1 MNVFSC
7 SKFDTILLFCIMSHN
22 IPWHVVTVC
31 IKQNTENSRK
41 VFEPRKNKCDSPIIQ
56 GVILKHATCNIGCR
70 TRPPIDN
77 IDPHL
82 VKALT
87 KA

>member
-1 MNVFSC
+1 MNIFFC
-7 SKFDTILLFCIMSHN
+7 SKFDTNLLFCIMSHN

-82 VKALT
+82 VKALN